1 MKKIIQELKKI
12 FGIIKRNLTG
22 SGENENN
29 LTYSVNFGDLYN
41 FWRNERNRYF
51 VSNIK
56 DLKLSEL
63 IGKNINYLDI
73 KINFQSLYKKGMPI
87 SSVVKKGTVIGV
99 KARKLG
105 IISYS
110 YELFIMIKDKKERP
124 KIALIN
130 SASVVIEDD
139 EDLTRE
145 EIKRENIIPNMT
157 SDIKNYCEKLCLL
170 DKDCCENCSLNK
182 WKIQTVRKEEK

>member
-1 MKKIIQELKKI
+1 MKKIIQELRKI

-41 FWRNERNRYF
+41 FWKRNGVCF
-51 VSNIK
+51 ISKFK

-63 IGKNINYLDI
+63 IGKNITYLDI
-73 KINFQSLYKKGMPI
+73 KINHQSLYKKGMPI
-87 SSVVKKGTVIGV
+87 SSVVKKKGTIIGV
-99 KARKLG
+99 KAKRLG

-110 YELFIMIKDKKERP
+110 YDLFIMVKDEKERP

-130 SASVVIEDD
+130 PASVVIEDN
-139 EDLTRE
+139 EDLTIE
-145 EIKRENIIPNMT
+145 EIKR
-157 SDIKNYCEKLCLL
+157 
-170 DKDCCENCSLNK
+170 
-182 WKIQTVRKEEK
+182 

>member
-1 MKKIIQELKKI
+1 MKKIIQKLKKI

-41 FWRNERNRYF
+41 FEKISGGCF
-51 VSNIK
+51 ISKFK

-73 KINFQSLYKKGMPI
+73 KINYQSLYKKGMPM
-87 SSVVKKGTVIGV
+87 SSIVKKKGTVIGV
-99 KARKLG
+99 KARRLG

-130 SASVVIEDD
+130 SASVVIED
-139 EDLTRE
+139 EKLTIE